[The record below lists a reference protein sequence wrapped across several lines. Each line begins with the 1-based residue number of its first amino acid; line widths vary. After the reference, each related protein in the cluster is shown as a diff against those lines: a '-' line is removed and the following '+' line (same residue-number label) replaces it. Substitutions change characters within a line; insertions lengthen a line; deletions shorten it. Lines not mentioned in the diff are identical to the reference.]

1 MTTMAEVS
9 TDRVRANTAPIV
21 NERIDEGMRHRVIE
35 FANKSREE
43 ISTRIKELDE
53 ERDIERYLECN
64 ASALAFGGL
73 LLGATVSRKW
83 LLVPALVLPFL
94 FMHGVQG
101 WCPPVPLLRRL
112 GVRTRREID
121 AEKYALRLLRGDFDR
136 TTDPTQ
142 RAIAVLGP
150 GG

>member
-21 NERIDEGMRHRVIE
+21 NERIDEGMRRRVIE

-43 ISTRIKELDE
+43 ISARIKELDD

-136 TTDPTQ
+136 TTDLTQ